1 MSWVM
6 NLIKF
11 FGEKSFLVNVFAF
24 SVLRAIETASPVG
37 MPYVWAKFMHRRV
50 VMCVQENP
58 F

>member
-1 MSWVM
+1 M